1 MCIFFNSVMLLL
13 YWVFSVL
20 ICHLRYL
27 HDRGFMQ
34 MRPFLGSLR
43 YMLLFTNRVVNF
55 EGSLL
60 KTIFT
65 DLYVLFNFLTQIMKI
80 RLLGIF
86 AKLSPTYFYEYSKYF
101 KSWFHKCSAVFKTCL
116 LLFQLLFKP
125 VDLENFQ
132 HQKLS

>member
-1 MCIFFNSVMLLL
+1 
-13 YWVFSVL
+13 
-20 ICHLRYL
+20 
-27 HDRGFMQ
+27 MQ

-43 YMLLFTNRVVNF
+43 YLLLYTNRLVNDF

-86 AKLSPTYFYEYSKYF
+86 AKLSTTYFYEYSKYF
-101 KSWFHKCSAVFKTCL
+101 KS
-116 LLFQLLFKP
+116 
-125 VDLENFQ
+125 
-132 HQKLS
+132 